1 MASAI
6 ENKGASFIIIGEHHT
21 QYVHGAGQ
29 TVWALAFRSWEMAF
43 RMFLPHTKHHTCW
56 FFFYFPGASMVVYV
70 LPPSQ
75 CFVTDSP
82 VNMVSSLPEHVTQKR
97 SRLWVYCLLRHTLF
111 FFFPI
116 QDNKD
121 RRLPSC
127 FLLYCIT
134 PPGTGKG
141 NLLSWDDGKIEAM
154 CVRVSSIEW
163 RNELHMAFLVA
174 FRALGTS

>member
-111 FFFPI
+111 FFFFLFKTTKI
-116 QDNKD
+116 GGCLHVFFCIAL
-121 RRLPSC
+121 RLQVQAKET
-127 FLLYCIT
+127 YWA
-134 PPGTGKG
+134 GTMGK
-141 NLLSWDDGKIEAM
+141 LRP
-154 CVRVSSIEW
+154 CV
-163 RNELHMAFLVA
+163 
-174 FRALGTS
+174 